1 MLLLAQLYGHR
12 HKDKIQILHTQDE
25 YPLTY
30 SQPNKTALLMC
41 PSISPIYSN
50 SPAFRLFAYNQKEGS
65 LYNYTQY
72 FMDLP
77 ISNGRKVDPF
87 FLQTLFEKRIFPL
100 RISSVNGTKYSRIDK
115 VKFVEDSLYKNW
127 RGMICFRQQ
136 TISLQIF

>member
-12 HKDKIQILHTQDE
+12 HKDKIQILHTQDG

-30 SQPNKTALLMC
+30 SQLNKTALLMC

-50 SPAFRLFAYNQKEGS
+50 SPAFRLFACNQKEGS

-77 ISNGRKVDPF
+77 ISNGMKVDPF
-87 FLQTLFEKRIFPL
+87 FLQTLFENRIFPL

-115 VKFVEDSLYKNW
+115 VKFVEDSLYKN
-127 RGMICFRQQ
+127 
-136 TISLQIF
+136 